1 MSDVTRVTTGEFQRI
16 IDEVDSL
23 AEQVKDL
30 ALNLAL
36 YLARAR
42 AGSGG
47 GTVNRLE
54 PQFIRLVNGT
64 VRVVRELI
72 RRGATTPIIS
82 KSVSSSLSTSAPM
95 SLRRSP
101 STVLAGAELPAAD
114 LPGNKA
120 TVAGQLTGKLA
131 DNCDRRRVL
140 PGGRI
145 KAKKQDNGD
154 AGTRTEQPTGST

>member
-1 MSDVTRVTTGEFQRI
+1 VADVTRETTGQFPQLIE
-16 IDEVDSL
+16 EVDAL

-64 VRVVRELI
+64 VRVIRELTKVLDTARNLQQGTYQI
-72 RRGATTPIIS
+72 
-82 KSVSSSLSTSAPM
+82 
-95 SLRRSP
+95 P
-101 STVLAGAELPAAD
+101 SGRYDPDYLEVRLKLIVDQCTNVLAALSQHGL
-114 LPGNKA
+114 
-120 TVAGQLTGKLA
+120 GQG
-131 DNCDRRRVL
+131 
-140 PGGRI
+140 
-145 KAKKQDNGD
+145 
-154 AGTRTEQPTGST
+154 